1 MSDTLSIDVVGP
13 SYWAYV
19 ATVMAE
25 CLEKVCHT
33 KRIAPHLIPKGVY
46 RDAKDFFR
54 LVLESAGDSIP
65 ENPPA
70 SLNAY
75 VIATDA
81 IMSSAHSLPNTREGL
96 GDRLEEYAELV
107 DRLNTPGP
115 LTADEV
121 ETARALQ
128 SFFAKLAQAGEAEVY
143 ESTLGFAP
151 HFATLTLFPRH

>member
-19 ATVMAE
+19 ATVMAD
-25 CLEKVCHT
+25 CLEEVYRT
-33 KRIAPHLIPKGVY
+33 KRIEPNLVPKGVY

-54 LVLESAGDSIP
+54 LVLESAGDDIP

-81 IMSSAHSLPNTREGL
+81 IMSSAHSFPNTREAL
-96 GDRLEEYAELV
+96 GDRFEEYAELV
-107 DRLNTPGP
+107 DRLNSPRQ
-115 LTADEV
+115 LTSDEV
-121 ETARALQ
+121 ETAKALN
-128 SFFAKLAQAGEAEVY
+128 SFFAKLAQAGEVEVY
-143 ESTLGFAP
+143 ENTLSFAP
-151 HFATLTLFPRH
+151 PFASLSLFSRH